1 MVRLWQR
8 ALRRAGIPL
17 AYSKG
22 YNPRPRISMAAP
34 LALGVT
40 SEAELMDVFI
50 EKQMSPHL
58 FEFAVLKQLPK
69 GVSIIQV
76 NEVPLS
82 LPSLQSVIHSAEY
95 LVTVNTLKTRK
106 QVEGLLSNLLTT
118 TRLPWHHQRD
128 KDMRSYDLRALVYD
142 LQLLKYQDSNCVIG
156 MRLRCD
162 STGSG
167 RPEQVCL
174 ALGFKEAPE
183 LIHRTKLN
191 FSSN

>member
-8 ALRRAGIPL
+8 ALRRAGISL

-22 YNPRPRISMAAP
+22 YNPRPRLSIAVP

-50 EKQMSPHL
+50 EKQISPHL
-58 FEFAVLKQLPK
+58 FELAVMRQLPK
-69 GVSIIQV
+69 GVSVIQV

-82 LPSLQSVIHSAEY
+82 LPSLQSLIRSTEY

-106 QVEGLLSNLLTT
+106 QVERLLNNLLTT

-128 KDMRSYDLRALVYD
+128 KDLRSYDLRALIYD
-142 LQLLKYQDSNCVIG
+142 LQLVKYQDNSCVIG

-183 LIHRTKLN
+183 LIHRTKLIFN
-191 FSSN
+191 SI